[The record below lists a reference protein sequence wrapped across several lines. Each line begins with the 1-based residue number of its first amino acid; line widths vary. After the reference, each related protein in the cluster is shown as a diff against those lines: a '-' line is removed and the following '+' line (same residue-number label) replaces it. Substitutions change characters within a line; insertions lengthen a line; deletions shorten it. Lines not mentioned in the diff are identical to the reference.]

1 MRKIEREMIDA
12 LKERRYFKKSNTEV
26 IGNMV
31 YLFDN
36 LIFVIEEGKVNF
48 SSNGWY
54 SATTKSRLNAIMHWL
69 GIGKIRQEEG
79 LWYYTNG
86 TISIPFC
93 RIEGKF
99 IYLDLFMS
107 APDKSNMDRVMKL
120 NGVKEGDILFMGVT
134 STYKTKEEV

>member
-1 MRKIEREMIDA
+1 MRKIEREMIEA

-26 IGNMV
+26 VENRV
-31 YLFDN
+31 YLFN
-36 LIFVIEEGKVNF
+36 SLIFVIEGEKVKF
-48 SSNGWY
+48 SCYGWY

-69 GIGKIRQEEG
+69 GIGKIKQEEG

-86 TISIPFC
+86 TTSIPF
-93 RIEGKF
+93 RSIEGVF

-120 NGVKEGDILFMGVT
+120 NGVKEGDMFFLGVT

>member
-36 LIFVIEEGKVNF
+36 LIFVIEEGKVKF
-48 SSNGWY
+48 SCYGWY
-54 SATTKSRLNAIMHWL
+54 SVTTKSRLNAIMHWL
-69 GIGKIRQEEG
+69 GIGKIKQEEG

-93 RIEGKF
+93 SIEGVF
-99 IYLDLFMS
+99 INLDLFMS

-120 NGVKEGDILFMGVT
+120 NGIKEGGMSFLGVT

>member
-12 LKERRYFKKSNTEV
+12 LKEHRYFKKSNTEV

-31 YLFDN
+31 FLFGN
-36 LIFVIEEGKVNF
+36 LIFEMDEGKVKF
-48 SSNGWY
+48 SCYGWY
-54 SATTKSRLNAIMHWL
+54 SVTTKSRLNAIMHWL
-69 GIGKIRQEEG
+69 GIGKIKQEEG

-86 TISIPFC
+86 TISIPF
-93 RIEGKF
+93 RSIEGVF

-107 APDKSNMDRVMKL
+107 APDKNNMDRVMKL
-120 NGVKEGDILFMGVT
+120 NGVKEGDMFFLGVT